1 MNAQTDRLT
10 KLAPAT
16 LAALGAF
23 AVTALLAVASLFFV
37 APPLIFVKFAGDV
50 ALNSQVVFE
59 KIAEELKGWDCGT
72 SGIGSIPVI
81 CRLGWLYYITAE
93 LAKSPL
99 VWNRLV
105 NLASAPLVAA
115 CMAFIV
121 TYRLTPPVESVIV
134 KRGRR
139 VLFDEYARR
148 AIQKCIR
155 ALGGA
160 AKSGLWLLPNV
171 RLSRAQES
179 RNILLSGT
187 QGSGKTGLLRAY
199 IRQLLDR
206 GDLMFLLDTKGDM
219 LAGLPVEDFILA
231 AAHDARSWVID
242 LGREIVNRTIAMEL
256 AAKCVS
262 ASKNDPMWSQAVRS
276 LLADILMVLRNR
288 HQDLW
293 GWAELRDLGLSS
305 PAVLREALAE
315 IQAASAGLI
324 TYGDNPDD
332 NRTVMSIMV
341 TLWVAVLT
349 TIHPLAEAFAAVPP
363 ERRFTVKDWMAND
376 SKLPRVLIF
385 QKSSDFPELSELLGS
400 FLAER
405 VAAAALSPLRR
416 GGKGRPLAM
425 ILDEFSE
432 VPIERLPMLLSLGRE
447 MEVITIGSLQDLDQL
462 KMFGDASSI
471 VESRFGIRLVL
482 RLEPG
487 DTTERITTTWLGKRR
502 VSRTRDA
509 TVDELKTGIK
519 KPRET
524 VDELTVPAETLTDEL
539 GVRDTSHGKTIRL
552 LVAGFPIVGIV
563 DVPLTTWVDRREAHV
578 PATWLLSEAS
588 SENTAPDDA

>member
-1 MNAQTDRLT
+1 MTVTTERRT
-10 KLAPAT
+10 KFAPAI

-23 AVTALLAVASLFFV
+23 TITALLAVASLFAI
-37 APPLIFVKFAGDV
+37 APPMVFVKFVGDV
-50 ALNSQVVFE
+50 ALNSPIVFE
-59 KIAEELKGWDCGT
+59 KIGEELTGWRCD
-72 SGIGSIPVI
+72 IPYDGPVYI
-81 CRLGWLYYITAE
+81 ACRLRWLLDIPTAM
-93 LAKSPL
+93 AGSPL
-99 VWNRLV
+99 VWTRFE
-105 NLASAPLVAA
+105 NLAIALVIAASA
-115 CMAFIV
+115 AFIM
-121 TYRLTPPVESVIV
+121 TYRLTPPVEAAVV

-148 AIQKCIR
+148 AIQNCIR
-155 ALGGA
+155 ALGGIQ
-160 AKSGLWLLPNV
+160 KSGLWLLPNV

-179 RNILLSGT
+179 RNILLIGT

-206 GDLMFLLDTKGDM
+206 GDHLFILDTKGDM
-219 LAGLPVEDFILA
+219 LAGLPVDNFILA
-231 AAHDARSWVID
+231 AAHDARSWVLD
-242 LGREIVNRTIAMEL
+242 LGREIVNRAIAMEF

-276 LLADILMVLRNR
+276 ILADIAMVLRKR

-293 GWAELRDLGLSS
+293 GWTELRDLGLSS

-315 IQAASAGLI
+315 IQAPSAGLI

-332 NRTVMSIMV
+332 NRTVMSILV

-349 TIHPLAEAFAAVPP
+349 TIHPLAESFAAVPP
-363 ERRFTVKDWMAND
+363 ERSFTVKDWMTRGTN
-376 SKLPRVLIF
+376 LPRVLIF

-416 GGKGRPLAM
+416 GGRGPRLAM

-432 VPIERLPMLLSLGRE
+432 VPIERLPRLLSLGRE

-462 KMFGDASSI
+462 KLFGDAASI

-482 RLEPG
+482 RLESG
-487 DTTERITTTWLGKRR
+487 DTTERIASKWLGNRR
-502 VSRTRDA
+502 ISRTRDA
-509 TVDELKTGIK
+509 TADELKAGIT

-524 VDELTVPAETLTDEL
+524 VEDLTVPVETLSDEL
-539 GVRDTSHGKTIRL
+539 GVRETSDGKVIRL
-552 LVAGFPIVGIV
+552 LVSGFPIIGIV
-563 DVPLTTWVDRREAHV
+563 DVPLTTWPDRREAHV
-578 PATWLLSEAS
+578 PAPWMS
-588 SENTAPDDA
+588 PD